1 MNNKKITILTT
12 VSTIIIWIILS
23 LLISISNNIH
33 YDYNVYYYLIEHPYF
48 IITFAILIIFLLVY
62 LFYNKYKIRFF
73 YSKNLNIYIN
83 VVNITFI
90 LLSLV
95 DLFLSIYITCID
107 KAQFYYEN
115 FYMVQCSII
124 YNIIYLL
131 LIVWIFILKKKRIK

>member
-1 MNNKKITILTT
+1 MNNKKFTILTT
-12 VSTIIIWIILS
+12 VATTIIWIIFS
-23 LLISISNNIH
+23 LLISISNN
-33 YDYNVYYYLIEHPYF
+33 DYNVYYYLIEHPYF
-48 IITFAILIIFLLVY
+48 IITFGILIIFLLIY

-90 LLSLV
+90 LLSLI
-95 DLFLSIYITCID
+95 DLCLSIYLANIYNT
-107 KAQFYYEN
+107 KFYYEN